1 MDTTEM
7 KRIPQGTYN
16 LLRDKAFF
24 FFFLMCL
31 FKIFAHFF
39 KRWVV
44 LFLLFKNI
52 EVKLTNNIILVSGV
66 QHNDCIFVF
75 ILPSLQMIITV
86 ILINICHQRAQSLFS
101 LVRLFTTPWMMV
113 AHQAPLSMRF
123 FPVGVLE

>member
-24 FFFLMCL
+24 FVMCL

-39 KRWVV
+39 KIWVV

-52 EVKLTNNIILVSGV
+52 EVKLTNNIILVSVV

-86 ILINICHQRAQSLFS
+86 ILINICHHHAQSLFS
-101 LVRLFTTPWMMV
+101 RVRLFTTPWMMV